1 MSKLF
6 LTQEVIE
13 RSQLSGEFFTAFL
26 HQNYPEFYMS
36 VDDLVSASE
45 YLSDAD
51 YLTTDWV
58 VGHLNH
64 LIIDWVEGHVKLP
77 YYRLGGRSC

>member
-1 MSKLF
+1 MCASFNVLEVF

-13 RSQLSGEFFTAFL
+13 RSHLSGEFFTAFL
-26 HQNYPEFYMS
+26 HQNYPEFYSS
-36 VDDLVSASE
+36 VDDLVSASG

-58 VGHLNH
+58 VSFAGL
-64 LIIDWVEGHVKLP
+64 LP
-77 YYRLGGRSC
+77 PSPTQQMGL